1 MPQGKFVSARRR
13 NQHAGRVRYLKAS
26 VKDKQLAE
34 FFVEQRVLEASQAED
49 VLSEVEL
56 NGKTVAQAMIDGGF
70 IDEHGFYQTIA
81 TGLGT
86 DLIDLT
92 ERDITPAIL
101 RLIPGGL
108 ARLHRALPIELNGT
122 TLRIALVD
130 PFDLHAAEDLRF
142 ALGKDIHVVV
152 SPPDQIED
160 LIKQYYGSDT
170 TSMEDVLKQ
179 LGEAGEALSASGG
192 REGDGEAAVE
202 AEANATPII
211 RFVDLI
217 LYQAIQDRASDIHF
231 EPFENEFK
239 IRYRVDGALYEMS
252 PPPRH
257 LALPVISRVKVMANM
272 NIAERRLP
280 QDGRI
285 QKHIAGRNV
294 DLRVST
300 LPTQFGESL
309 VLRVLDRSIVNLD
322 LEALGMPD
330 YIYNFLL
337 EMIERPNGIFIAT
350 GPTGSGKTTTLYS
363 CLRKIN
369 TIDSK
374 LLTAEEPVEY
384 DLEGI
389 VQVPVNEAIG
399 LTFARVLRSFL
410 RQDPDRI
417 MVGETR
423 DLETAQ
429 IAIQA
434 SLTGHL
440 VFTTLH
446 TNDAPGAITRLID
459 MGVEPFLISSTLE
472 AVLGQRLLRSIC
484 RQCRTTYN
492 PGNTLLAELGISRED
507 IGAKQF
513 FYGKGCDACNNTGY
527 KGRKGIY
534 ELLRITDPVRE
545 LINERAPTVT
555 LKQKAVELGMVTLRQ
570 DGLRSIF
577 AGDTTVEEVLRY
589 T

>member
-1 MPQGKFVSARRR
+1 MGMNA
-13 NQHAGRVRYLKAS
+13 
-26 VKDKQLAE
+26 KQITDL
-34 FFVEQRVLEASQAED
+34 FVEQRVLEPSQADD
-49 VLSEVEL
+49 VLQEASL
-56 NGKTVAQAMIDGGF
+56 NGKDIERALVDGGF
-70 IDEHGFYQTIA
+70 VDERAFYQILA
-81 TGLGT
+81 DALGT
-86 DLIDLT
+86 DFADLSDD
-92 ERDITPAIL
+92 EIAPEIL
-101 RLIPGGL
+101 RLIPAGL
-108 ARLHRALPIELNGT
+108 ARLHQALPIAAHGN
-122 TLRIALVD
+122 TLTVALLD
-130 PFDLHAAEDLRF
+130 PLDLRAAEDLRF
-142 ALGKDIHVVV
+142 ALGKDVQVVV
-152 SPPDQIED
+152 APTEQIAD
-160 LIKQYYGSDT
+160 RINRYYGTDSS
-170 TSMEDVLKQ
+170 SMEDVLKL
-179 LGEAGEALSASGG
+179 LGETGALLTLAVENDGAS
-192 REGDGEAAVE
+192 AVE

-217 LYQAIQDRASDIHF
+217 LFQAIQDRASDIHF

-239 IRYRVDGALYEMS
+239 IRYRVDGALYEMA

-285 QKHIAGRNV
+285 QKNVAGRTV

-300 LPTQFGESL
+300 LPTQFGESV
-309 VLRVLDRSIVNLD
+309 VLRVLDRSTLNLD
-322 LEALGMPD
+322 LESLGLPD
-330 YIYNFLL
+330 PIHDYL
-337 EMIERPNGIFIAT
+337 IEVINRPNGIFIVT

-369 TIDSK
+369 TVDSK
-374 LLTAEEPVEY
+374 VLTAEEPVEY

-389 VQVPVNEAIG
+389 VQLPVNEAIG
-399 LTFARVLRSFL
+399 LTFARALRAFL

-429 IAIQA
+429 ISIQA

-484 RQCRTTYN
+484 RQCRATYQ
-492 PGNTLLAELGISRED
+492 PSELLLAQLGLSRRD
-507 IGAKQF
+507 IGERNF
-513 FYGKGCDACNNTGY
+513 YYGKGCDACNQIGY

-534 ELLRITDPVRE
+534 ELLKITDPLRE
-545 LINERAPTVT
+545 LINERAPTVM
-555 LKQKAVELGMVTLRQ
+555 LKEKAIELGMITLRQ
-570 DGLRSIF
+570 DGMRSIF
-577 AGDTTVEEVLRY
+577 AGDTTIEEVLKY

>member
-1 MPQGKFVSARRR
+1 MT
-13 NQHAGRVRYLKAS
+13 
-26 VKDKQLAE
+26 DKQLAE
-34 FFVEQRVLEASQAED
+34 FFVEKRVLQPAQAED

-70 IDEHGFYQTIA
+70 TDEPGFYQTIA
-81 TGLGT
+81 DGLGT
-86 DLIDLT
+86 DFIDLT
-92 ERDITPAIL
+92 EREIATEIL
-101 RLIPGGL
+101 RFIPSGL
-108 ARLHRALPIELNGT
+108 ARLHGALPIEMSGNA
-122 TLRIALVD
+122 LRVALVD
-130 PFDLHAAEDLRF
+130 PLDHRAAEDLRF

-152 SPPDQIED
+152 SPQDQIEN
-160 LIKQYYGSDT
+160 LIKQYYGTDT
-170 TSMEDVLKQ
+170 TSMEEVLKQ
-179 LGEAGEALSASGG
+179 LGEAGELLQL
-192 REGDGEAAVE
+192 REGDGAAAVE

-239 IRYRVDGALYEMS
+239 IRYRVDGALYEMA

-285 QKHIAGRNV
+285 QKNIGGRNV

-300 LPTQFGESL
+300 LPTQFGESV
-309 VLRVLDRSIVNLD
+309 VLRVLDRSTVNLD
-322 LEALGMPD
+322 VEMLGMPKYVYD
-330 YIYNFLL
+330 YIH
-337 EMIERPNGIFIAT
+337 EVIERPNGIFVVT

-369 TIDSK
+369 TLDSK

-389 VQVPVNEAIG
+389 IQVPVNENIG
-399 LTFARVLRSFL
+399 LTFARVLRAFL

-417 MVGETR
+417 MIGETR

-459 MGVEPFLISSTLE
+459 MGVEPFLISPTLE

-484 RQCRTTYN
+484 PNCRASYKPN
-492 PGNTLLAELGISRED
+492 ESVLAQLELSKRD
-507 IGAKQF
+507 IGDRKF
-513 FYGKGCDACNNTGY
+513 FYGKGCDACNHTGY

-534 ELLRITDPVRE
+534 ELMKITDPLRE
-545 LINERAPTVT
+545 LINERAPTVV
-555 LKQKAVELGMVTLRQ
+555 LKQKAIELGMVTLRQ

-577 AGDTTVEEVLRY
+577 AGDTTIEEVLKY

>member
-1 MPQGKFVSARRR
+1 MKE
-13 NQHAGRVRYLKAS
+13 
-26 VKDKQLAE
+26 KQLTE
-34 FFVEQRVLEASQAED
+34 FFVEHGVLQPSQAED
-49 VLSEVEL
+49 VLDEVEL
-56 NGKTVAQAMIDGGF
+56 NGKTVPQAMIDGGF

-81 TGLGT
+81 NGLGT
-86 DLIDLT
+86 DLIDLN
-92 ERDITPAIL
+92 ERDIRPEIL
-101 RLIPGGL
+101 SLIPSGL
-108 ARLHRALPIELNGT
+108 ARLHGAVPVEMSGT
-122 TLRIALVD
+122 TLRVALVD
-130 PFDLHAAEDLRF
+130 PFDLHVAEDLRF

-152 SPPDQIED
+152 SPSDQIED
-160 LIKQYYGSDT
+160 LIKQHYGSDT

-179 LGEAGEALSASGG
+179 LGEAGEALQL

-285 QKHIAGRNV
+285 QKNIAGRNV

-322 LEALGMPD
+322 LEVLGMPD

-337 EMIERPNGIFIAT
+337 EVIEHPNGIFIAT

-399 LTFARVLRSFL
+399 LTFARVLRAFL

-484 RQCRTTYN
+484 RQCRTTYK
-492 PGNTLLAELGISRED
+492 PSETLLMELRISRQD
-507 IGAKQF
+507 IGEKQF
-513 FYGKGCDACNNTGY
+513 FYGKGCNACNNTGY

-534 ELLRITDPVRE
+534 ELLRITDPIRE

-555 LKQKAVELGMVTLRQ
+555 LKQKAVELGMITLRQ
-570 DGLRSIF
+570 DGLRSMF

>member
-1 MPQGKFVSARRR
+1 MT
-13 NQHAGRVRYLKAS
+13 N
-26 VKDKQLAE
+26 KQLAE
-34 FFVEQRVLEASQAED
+34 FFVEQRVLQPAQAED

-70 IDEHGFYQTIA
+70 TDEPGFYQTIA
-81 TGLGT
+81 DGLGT
-86 DLIDLT
+86 DFIDLT
-92 ERDITPAIL
+92 EREIAPEIL
-101 RLIPGGL
+101 RFIPIGL
-108 ARLHRALPIELNGT
+108 ARLHGALPVEMSGT

-142 ALGKDIHVVV
+142 ALGKDIQAVV
-152 SPPDQIED
+152 SPPEQIEE
-160 LIKQYYGSDT
+160 LIKQHYGSDT
-170 TSMEDVLKQ
+170 TSMDEVLKQ
-179 LGEAGEALSASGG
+179 LGEAGELLQL
-192 REGDGEAAVE
+192 REKDGEAAVE

-239 IRYRVDGALYEMS
+239 IRYRVDGALYEMA

-285 QKHIAGRNV
+285 QKNIAGRGV

-337 EMIERPNGIFIAT
+337 EMIHRPNGIFIAT

-363 CLRKIN
+363 CLRRIN

-399 LTFARVLRSFL
+399 LTFSRILRSFL
-410 RQDPDRI
+410 RQEPDRI

-446 TNDAPGAITRLID
+446 TNDAPGAIARLID
-459 MGVEPFLISSTLE
+459 MGVEPFLISATLE

-484 RQCRTTYN
+484 RHCRTAYQPN
-492 PGNTLLAELGISRED
+492 EALLAEFGIPRRC
-507 IGAKQF
+507 IGEKEF

-534 ELLRITDPVRE
+534 ELLKITDPLRE

-555 LKQKAVELGMVTLRQ
+555 IKQKAIELGMITLRQ
-570 DGLRSIF
+570 DGLRSIY
-577 AGDTTVEEVLRY
+577 ARDTTVEEELRN